1 MSYKNSAAYLAN
13 VASYYELFEETH
25 SWGLADHHCEE
36 PHVELPECGFFSI
49 SVGDLPESGTPT
61 VFDDCLYSPAQCRAD
76 WLVIGRQC
84 GEQFIPK
91 KYRRK

>member
-1 MSYKNSAAYLAN
+1 MSYKNSSEYLAK
-13 VASYYELFEETH
+13 VSAYYEQFEETH
-25 SWGLADHHCEE
+25 GWTLADHHCEE
-36 PHVELPECGFFSI
+36 AVIELPACGYFSI
-49 SVGDLPESGTPT
+49 SIGDLPESGSPT
-61 VFDDCLYSPAQCRAD
+61 VFNDCLYSPAQCRED